1 MAKNQKNLVKSII
14 LIVLGVVSI
23 LAFFV
28 TPFFKATSEAMGQT
42 DTVNFN
48 MFGVHKEDG
57 VTSKVKDA
65 LDAINKSNANTAF
78 NLVKIFSI
86 VAIVLLI
93 AIAVFEILK
102 FAKIDLGKI
111 EVFLGYALLVVTLL
125 VLVFAIAFFCGSTSK
140 QSMGG
145 FNFKVFFSTGIS
157 FYFVLVPGFVSGA
170 IVSVAK

>member
-28 TPFFKATSEAMGQT
+28 TPFFKATQEAMGRT

-57 VTSKVKDA
+57 YTSKLKDV
-65 LDAINKSNANTAF
+65 LVSIDKSNANTAF

-86 VAIVLLI
+86 VAILLLI

-125 VLVFAIAFFCGSTSK
+125 VLVFAIAFFCGSTTK
-140 QSMGG
+140 KSMGG
-145 FNFKVFFSTGIS
+145 VDYKLFFSTGIS

-170 IVSVAK
+170 IVTAAK

>member
-28 TPFFKATSEAMGQT
+28 TPFFKFTAETMGHT
-42 DTVNFN
+42 ETANFN
-48 MFGVHKEDG
+48 MFGVNKEDG
-57 VTSKVKDA
+57 YTIKMKDA
-65 LDAINKSNANTAF
+65 LDLIDKSNAYTAF

-86 VAIVLLI
+86 VAIVLLL

-125 VLVFAIAFFCGSTSK
+125 VLVFAIAFFCGSTNKNYMSI
-140 QSMGG
+140 G
-145 FNFKVFFSTGIS
+145 KVFFSTGIS

>member
-28 TPFFKATSEAMGQT
+28 TPFFKYTADAMGRT
-42 DTVNFN
+42 ETANFN
-48 MFGVHKEDG
+48 MFGVNKEDG
-57 VTSKVKDA
+57 VTTKMKDV
-65 LDAINKSNANTAF
+65 LDMIDKSNAYTAF

-86 VAIVLLI
+86 VAIVLLL

-125 VLVFAIAFFCGSTSK
+125 VLVFAIAFFCGSTYK
-140 QSMGG
+140 QSMMGVDV
-145 FNFKVFFSTGIS
+145 KMFFSTGIS

>member
-28 TPFFKATSEAMGQT
+28 TPFFKFTAEGYGMSRSS
-42 DTVNFN
+42 NFN
-48 MFGVHKEDG
+48 MFGVNKEDG
-57 VTSKVKDA
+57 YTTKMKDL
-65 LDAINKSNANTAF
+65 LDSWNKSNANTAF

-125 VLVFAIAFFCGSTSK
+125 VLVFAIAFFCGSTEKNYMSSGIK
-140 QSMGG
+140 M
-145 FNFKVFFSTGIS
+145 FFSTGIS

-170 IVSVAK
+170 IVSAAK